1 MKCTKSRLR
10 LCSSLILLILAFI
23 WGNSLMS
30 AENSHA
36 FSQWMKK
43 VLAPFLS
50 ESSEITREGS
60 GLLRKIAH
68 FTEFS
73 ALGFCLAWRSGMLE
87 RKYRYAFAWGVMAA
101 AIDETIQLFVPG
113 RGPAVTDVLL
123 DSTGVLTGMLLLCFG
138 HTLWK
143 RGKHIQ

>member
-1 MKCTKSRLR
+1 MIRTEKRLR
-10 LCSSLILLILAFI
+10 LCTVLILGILVFI
-23 WGNSLMS
+23 WGNSLMR
-30 AENSHA
+30 AETSHA
-36 FSQWMKK
+36 FSQWVKAL
-43 VLAPFLS
+43 LAPLFS
-50 ESSEITREGS
+50 ESSEIAREGS

-68 FTEFS
+68 FAEFS
-73 ALGFCLAWRSGMLE
+73 ALGFCLAWRSGMLG
-87 RKYRYAFAWGVMAA
+87 RKYRNAFAWGVAAA

-143 RGKHIQ
+143 RGKHN